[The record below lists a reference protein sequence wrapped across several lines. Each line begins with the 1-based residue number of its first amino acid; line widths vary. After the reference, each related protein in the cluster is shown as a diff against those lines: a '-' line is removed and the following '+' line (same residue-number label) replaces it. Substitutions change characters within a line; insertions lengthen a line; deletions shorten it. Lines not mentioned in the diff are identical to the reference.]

1 METILLFVG
10 LSLGI
15 FIGVASVFV
24 FYWTKD
30 WIDRCKEALKVKK
43 DVEQLQNQKEQLEKR
58 VGELKP
64 KISKVPDEIVE
75 IYRRKR

>member
-30 WIDRCKEALKVKK
+30 WIDRCKEALKAKK
-43 DVEQLQNQKEQLEKR
+43 DVEQLQKTKDELEKR
-58 VGELKP
+58 IKELNP

-75 IYRRKR
+75 VYRRKK

>member
-43 DVEQLQNQKEQLEKR
+43 EKEQLEKR